1 MLNLKVIT
9 PKKLAYE
16 KEVMSL
22 TAPSA
27 VGEITILPKHSSLL
41 SLLEEGVIVI
51 KTAKEVEYLSIGGG
65 YLETDGKNVRI
76 LVSRAYGQDEIN
88 ESTTQKALE
97 NAKKIAELSK
107 DRKERNE
114 ALSTIR
120 RSIIDMK
127 LLKKIHRRKS
137 S

>member
-76 LVSRAYGQDEIN
+76 LISRAYGQDEIN

-97 NAKKIAELSK
+97 NAKKI
-107 DRKERNE
+107 
-114 ALSTIR
+114 
-120 RSIIDMK
+120 
-127 LLKKIHRRKS
+127 
-137 S
+137 